1 MVFKMNK
8 PVVHGSKEHSALLA
22 KAERIPTHGADPTI
36 MAAAA
41 DYGKSNSPDVIDW
54 RIKMAD
60 IKLKEKE
67 EEEDDVVAGCMD
79 SKAKNYNARATKSDG
94 SCKYDEEKKEEVIHG
109 ADLFEKEEDDPDD
122 YPGGVDDPNLTLN
135 ERKEITAENDR
146 IEAIN
151 RLKLKKVAVDEPSD
165 KPIEAIKEYKASYK
179 PGTLQQ
185 GSDPNLP
192 PSKNLVKPTV
202 VSKEDVDL
210 GRVVM
215 TKDGYRETDWYTKQK
230 KKVTKTTQKRKEVE
244 KKTTTKKKSS
254 LEDLKYKLAG
264 PSGRAKMIKKGYVP
278 K

>member
-22 KAERIPTHGADPTI
+22 RVPTHGADPTI

-54 RIKMAD
+54 QLTMNKIELAK
-60 IKLKEKE
+60 KEKKEKTKKVEKE
-67 EEEDDVVAGCMD
+67 EKVKKGEEISLEKEVVGP
-79 SKAKNYNARATKSDG
+79 RAEPSG
-94 SCKYDEEKKEEVIHG
+94 KKEEETE
-109 ADLFEKEEDDPDD
+109 LPDKRWKPD
-122 YPGGVDDPNLTLN
+122 FTKIV
-135 ERKEITAENDR
+135 RKKITAENDR
-146 IEAIN
+146 IAAIN
-151 RLKLKKVAVDEPSD
+151 RLKLKKVAVDELSD
-165 KPIEAIKEYKASYK
+165 KPIEAIKEYKASYE

-215 TKDGYRETDWYTKQK
+215 TKDGYREADWYTKQK
-230 KKVTKTTQKRKEVE
+230 KKVTITTQRRKEVE
-244 KKTTTKKKSS
+244 KKTDKPRRWQFKTVKS
-254 LEDLKYKLAG
+254 YKDAI
-264 PSGRAKMIKKGYVP
+264 AAWNK
-278 K
+278 